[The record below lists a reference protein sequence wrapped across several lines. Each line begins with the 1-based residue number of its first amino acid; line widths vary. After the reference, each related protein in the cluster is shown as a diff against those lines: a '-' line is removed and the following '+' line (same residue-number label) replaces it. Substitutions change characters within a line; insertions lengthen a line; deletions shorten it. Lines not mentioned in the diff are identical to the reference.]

1 MRHTAAMGAPPPFE
15 AVLFDMDGTLVDT
28 EPLWQRAEEQLMA
41 GYGVQ
46 WTAADQAHSLGGPTD
61 RVAHYMADLVAA
73 TGQRRP
79 EPAGLADVFL
89 ATMLDHLR
97 RHPPQPQ
104 PGVAHLLRD
113 VRDHGL
119 ATALVTSS
127 SAELMD
133 AVLDAIGSQ
142 WFDVTV
148 NADDVERHKPD
159 PLPYVRAAQQL
170 GVDPR
175 WSVAIEDSPTGA
187 TAANLAGCC
196 VVAVEH
202 LAIIPPHPRRSVL
215 TSLAGVDVAELAR
228 MFQPPAQ
235 DHRSY

>member
-1 MRHTAAMGAPPPFE
+1 MGSPPPFE

-28 EPLWQRAEEQLMA
+28 EPLWQRSEEQLMA
-41 GYGVQ
+41 GFGVQ
-46 WTAADQAHSLGGPTD
+46 WTAADQARSLGGPTD

-73 TGQRRP
+73 TGQNRP
-79 EPAGLADVFL
+79 DPAELAEAFL
-89 ATMLDHLR
+89 ATMLEHLR
-97 RHPPQPQ
+97 RYPPVPQ

-113 VRDHGL
+113 VREHGL

-127 SAELMD
+127 SAELME
-133 AVLDAIGSQ
+133 AVLAAIGAE

-159 PLPYVRAAQQL
+159 PLPYLSAAQHL

-202 LAIIPPHPRRSVL
+202 LATIPPRPRRSVL
-215 TSLAGVDVAELAR
+215 TSLLGVDVAELSR
-228 MFQPPAQ
+228 LFEPPPR
-235 DHRSY
+235 DHQSY